1 MHALYRLL
9 NMLQYPF
16 CTVPWEVLIPE
27 CITRIGQGMLMACV
41 NPLLCNIVDLRHNS
55 HYGVTNGLFT
65 ATYNLALFAGMF
77 AHAGF
82 LS

>member
-9 NMLQYPF
+9 IMLQYPF

-41 NPLLCNIVDLRHNS
+41 NPLLCNIVDLRYDS
-55 HYGVTNGLFT
+55 HYGVINGLFT

-77 AHAGF
+77 AQAGF